1 MQVPSLAWEDS
12 LEESM
17 ATYSNILA
25 WRIPWTEEPGGLQ
38 SIGSQS
44 QTTEHVWILNE
55 SFKNTFLPKLQHE
68 QNAEFWRFFKGNN
81 FHKNISYFLEFISL
95 KFFFNPTAVFAKY
108 EGRKYSFF
116 PRDFR
121 LKDFRMR
128 CSRKKCRL
136 WNWTETLHLTLI
148 LQVLWRKL
156 LNDTLNCQMEI
167 IPFPLQDIK
176 IKPARHHMK
185 SINLRA

>member
-1 MQVPSLAWEDS
+1 M
-12 LEESM
+12 
-17 ATYSNILA
+17 NILNNGIYA
-25 WRIPWTEEPGGLQ
+25 VLTDGKEEN
-38 SIGSQS
+38 
-44 QTTEHVWILNE
+44 IL
-55 SFKNTFLPKLQHE
+55 
-68 QNAEFWRFFKGNN
+68 
-81 FHKNISYFLEFISL
+81 
-95 KFFFNPTAVFAKY
+95 
-108 EGRKYSFF
+108 FF